1 MGGNRGGT
9 ATQISTNG
17 KKSSAVSGGGPNY
30 AGTPTFDAQ
39 LTRYTFPGDIADL
52 AIYSSSL
59 SASQVA
65 VHYAAAGYAPGPVSN
80 LVATASTNSASLTWT
95 VPSYMGT
102 SPISSYTVTPVVDGK
117 SSTLITVN
125 GNGTGANIPNLPRGA
140 SYTFQVQANNAS
152 GVGNVVTSAAV
163 TIGSHTA
170 RPGRFGSLL

>member
-9 ATQISTNG
+9 ATRIYING

-30 AGTPTFDAQ
+30 AGTPNFDAQ

-80 LVATASTNSASLTWT
+80 LVATARTNSANLTWT
-95 VPSYMGT
+95 VPGYAGT
-102 SPISSYTVTPVVDGK
+102 SPITTYTVTPVVDGI
-117 SSTLITVN
+117 SSTPITVS
-125 GNGTGANIPNLPRGA
+125 GNGTGANIPNLPGGA
-140 SYTFQVQANNAS
+140 SYTSQLHANNATRLAH
-152 GVGNVVTSAAV
+152 VVTSAAA
-163 TIGSHTA
+163 TIGSPP
-170 RPGRFGSLL
+170 PGPRTFGSLL